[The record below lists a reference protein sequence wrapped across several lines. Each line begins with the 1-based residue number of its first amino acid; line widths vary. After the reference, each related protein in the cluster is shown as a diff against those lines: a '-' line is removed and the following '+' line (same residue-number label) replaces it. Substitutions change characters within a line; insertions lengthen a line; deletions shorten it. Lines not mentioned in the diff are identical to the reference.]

1 MEAER
6 AAPSAEAPHR
16 AASAV
21 TSPQPF
27 SSTTQSRRIRLLGT
41 LLPIFSLGGL
51 FTHLLIIHS
60 LTEIYFYPGDGDG
73 GNR

>member
-6 AAPSAEAPHR
+6 AAPLAEAPHR

-21 TSPQPF
+21 TSPQLF
-27 SSTTQSRRIRLLGT
+27 TTQGRRIRLLGT
-41 LLPIFSLGGL
+41 LLPVFSLGGL
-51 FTHLLIIHS
+51 LTHLFIIHS